1 MCNISF
7 LLRRRRRCS
16 SQIEKESM
24 YVGTRVESI
33 EREKEGKK
41 KKKKNVKEWPSSK
54 FFFHRVLHLV
64 DERIIKYD

>member
-41 KKKKNVKEWPSSK
+41 KKKEKRQRVAIVKILLS
-54 FFFHRVLHLV
+54 
-64 DERIIKYD
+64 